1 MRRSI
6 QTRTARLS
14 AKRTA
19 VGVPKKEAK
28 LQQSLIAALAYEP
41 LKRGLKRIICSE
53 VDVWHGIADVVV
65 ATANGDLSAADWL
78 APSHLKHLNLT
89 TAKLLTQLRYNEYRS
104 VANIGRA
111 AGFSSATVLTHLRTL
126 EKLGIVKRK
135 GVEARLLR
143 STKTPFMDVTAFEVK
158 VSDWRHGLYQATH
171 YRSFANRVAV
181 ALPDA
186 KAKSVAIH
194 KETFR
199 LFGIGLVGIGGRA
212 SMTWYVKPARRQP
225 TSASRVLLGF
235 VQLLKRK
242 EAKVLRVHG
251 K

>member
-1 MRRSI
+1 MRASEPSI
-6 QTRTARLS
+6 
-14 AKRTA
+14 KRTA
-19 VGVPKKEAK
+19 VGVPKEEAR
-28 LQQSLIAALAYEP
+28 LQRSLIAALACEP

-53 VDVWHGIADVVV
+53 VDVSHGVADVVV
-65 ATANGDLSAADWL
+65 AIANGSLPAAEWL
-78 APSHLKHLNLT
+78 APTSLKYVNLT
-89 TAKLLTQLRYNEYRS
+89 TAKLLSKLKYGRYISVTSIRRS
-104 VANIGRA
+104 T
-111 AGFSSATVLTHLRTL
+111 GFTHDTVISHLRTL
-126 EKLGIVKRK
+126 EKIGVVRLK
-135 GVEARLLR
+135 GADATLVR
-143 STKTPFMDVTAFEVK
+143 STKTPFTDVTAFEVK

-186 KAKSVAIH
+186 KAKLVAIH
-194 KETFR
+194 REIFR
-199 LFGIGLVGIGGRA
+199 LYGIGLVGINGET
-212 SMTWYVKPARRQP
+212 SLTWYAKPSRRQP